1 MGFTSIQTKFL
12 GPTNHRG
19 DRIKATSMQAFS
31 DGKRPSIT
39 IPYDYGSTN
48 EENHRDAAMQLLPQV
63 VNKYVIDE
71 VTLITGSC
79 DKGYIFTPV
88 HDLVKS

>member
-19 DRIKATSMQAFS
+19 QRVKATAM
-31 DGKRPSIT
+31 DTWNNEPRPSVT
-39 IPYDYGSTN
+39 IPWDDGITP
-48 EENHRDAAMQLLPQV
+48 EENHRNAAMQLLPQV